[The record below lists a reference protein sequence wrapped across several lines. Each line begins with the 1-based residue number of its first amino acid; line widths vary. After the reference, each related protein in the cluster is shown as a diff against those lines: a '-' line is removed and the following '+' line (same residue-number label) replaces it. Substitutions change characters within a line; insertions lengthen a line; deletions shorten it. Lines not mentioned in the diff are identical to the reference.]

1 MTAIADPA
9 ETPPKKRSKLPLIL
23 GVVLAIAGGG
33 GGFMAVRMGLLGGS
47 GTTHESVPEA
57 EADAHAA
64 PTIAP
69 VTYVAL
75 DPLIVN
81 MPRSTGRQF
90 LRFAASLEVV
100 DGQAGAVEA
109 LKPRIADVM
118 NSYLRAVEPEDFEDQ
133 MILTLIRSQLLRRI
147 QVVTGEGRVRDLL
160 VTEFVLN

>member
-1 MTAIADPA
+1 MTATADPA
-9 ETPPKKRSKLPLIL
+9 DVPPKKRSKLPLIL
-23 GVVLAIAGGG
+23 GLVLAIAGAG
-33 GGFMAVRMGLLGGS
+33 GGFMAVRLGLLGGG
-47 GTTHESVPEA
+47 GTTHESAPETA
-57 EADAHAA
+57 TDAHAA
-64 PTIAP
+64 PAVAP
-69 VTYVAL
+69 VSYVAL

-100 DGQAGAVEA
+100 EGQAAAVEA
-109 LKPRIADVM
+109 VKPRIADVM

>member
-9 ETPPKKRSKLPLIL
+9 EAPPKKRSKLPLIL
-23 GVVLAIAGGG
+23 GLVLAIAGAG
-33 GGFMAVRMGLLGGS
+33 GGFMAVRMGLLGGG
-47 GTTHESVPEA
+47 GTEVESAPAA

-64 PTIAP
+64 PTVAP
-69 VTYVAL
+69 VSYVAL

-90 LRFAASLEVV
+90 LRFAASLEVA
-100 DGQAGAVEA
+100 DGRAAEVEA

-133 MILTLIRSQLLRRI
+133 MILTLIRAQLLRRI